1 MIRDRVIPFIHGIGA
16 AAAAEARAFHE
27 ADRAQLFGGNSTPLG
42 DILGQSEQSAQRKSF
57 NRDFNISNFDSFGGD
72 VTAGKF
78 TEVAR
83 FKVPADVE
91 YRWGYGRA
99 TAPENQGY
107 LYVDLQNGSA
117 NPVEG
122 TIRFVIESA
131 TGRRQEVIAD
141 YDTEKLDASKT
152 DRTQQVPFPEQPNVT
167 ATQDAFLVVKFDPAS
182 NDTVSS
188 SDSEVILPVTEYD
201 LS

>member
-1 MIRDRVIPFIHGIGA
+1 MIRDRVVPFLKGIGA
-16 AAAAEARAFHE
+16 GLRREAAAFHE
-27 ADRAQLFGGNSTPLG
+27 ADRAQLFGGGTNLG
-42 DILGQSEQSAQRKSF
+42 DIVGRSEQSAERKAF
-57 NRDFNISNFDSFGGD
+57 NRDFNITNFDSFGGD

-78 TEVAR
+78 TEIAR
-83 FKVPADVE
+83 FKIPADVE
-91 YRWGYGRA
+91 YRWGYGA
-99 TAPENQGY
+99 AKNPENQGY
-107 LYVDLQNGSA
+107 LYVDLQNGTP

-182 NDTVSS
+182 NDTVNSGN
-188 SDSEVILPVTEYD
+188 SEVILPVTEYD